1 MVSLYFSDCR
11 TCEAFVSIAFPVS
24 FAEEDWESTDA
35 AKLFAMAEALGSR
48 RVSDARVA
56 TFGDDCL
63 VFLLMMAVPISMGV
77 ARLKKA
83 PLSRFHNPSFDDGVV
98 IRSNA
103 DSQVGLQQTAGLSG
117 RVITFCPEK
126 RSVITRCLLTCP

>member
-24 FAEEDWESTDA
+24 FAEEDWESADA

-63 VFLLMMAVPISMGV
+63 VFLLMIAVPISVGF
-77 ARLKKA
+77 ARLKK
-83 PLSRFHNPSFDDGVV
+83 GTVEQV
-98 IRSNA
+98 
-103 DSQVGLQQTAGLSG
+103 SQSIV
-117 RVITFCPEK
+117 
-126 RSVITRCLLTCP
+126 